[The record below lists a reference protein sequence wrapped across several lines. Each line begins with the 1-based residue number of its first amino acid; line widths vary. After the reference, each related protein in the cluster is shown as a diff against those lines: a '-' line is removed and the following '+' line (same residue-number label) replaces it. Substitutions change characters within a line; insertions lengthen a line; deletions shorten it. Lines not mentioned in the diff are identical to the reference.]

1 MKLLKY
7 ISIIAVLGFILVS
20 VLARVPAVQD
30 RLMLRFVQTLGSST
44 ADLND
49 NSLSAVVCGSRS
61 PLPSPGRAQ
70 TCILVNAGGNYYVVD
85 IGDGSASNLNNWRI
99 DTNKIKATL
108 LTHLHSDHI
117 SDLADL
123 HLMTWVNSSHTKKE
137 GLKSPEH
144 RSRHALGRV
153 PVLEDGDI
161 SIFESGAI
169 IDYVLERHKNG
180 GLKPSSDSS
189 EFPFY
194 LQWYHYCEG
203 MVMPPMN
210 QIVVQTILLPPDR
223 RDETVLN
230 QAKNLLTKSL
240 APVNENLADKDYL
253 IGDFSAADLM
263 LGHSCFMANRLGCV
277 SEEMQNIKER

>member
-1 MKLLKY
+1 MLKVHFVAGTRAGRVVWLLEE
-7 ISIIAVLGFILVS
+7 LGLEYE
-20 VLARVPAVQD
+20 
-30 RLMLRFVQTLGSST
+30 
-44 ADLND
+44 
-49 NSLSAVVCGSRS
+49 
-61 PLPSPGRAQ
+61 
-70 TCILVNAGGNYYVVD
+70 VN
-85 IGDGSASNLNNWRI
+85 IMPF
-99 DTNKIKATL
+99 T
-108 LTHLHSDHI
+108 
-117 SDLADL
+117 
-123 HLMTWVNSSHTKKE
+123 KE
-137 GLKSPEH
+137 GLKSSEH
-144 RSRHALGRV
+144 RARHALGRV

-180 GLKPSSDSS
+180 GLKPSSDAP

-253 IGDFSAADLM
+253 IGDFSAADIM
-263 LGHSCFMANRLGCV
+263 LGHSCFMANRLRCV
-277 SEEMQNIKER
+277 NDEMLNIKDYVARIADRSAFQKAITMGE